1 MMQKKRVRTAGTN
14 NDGWRNIAVET
25 HRKAIEGRYKTK
37 HQITIELTTPY
48 ADTITIESSEPFTD
62 VELFAKEMLI
72 AAEYR
77 HRARRK
83 QLIFNNR
90 EVLRNTIVPLWL
102 EREAFTA
109 RYKAGVESRRKESKR
124 KLCAGIRDLKTHNNL
139 IRSLKNATDNE
150 EYTETLNDY
159 TQRIKRE
166 LQKIEAPKDFHM
178 SRYDLN
184 ELFDRGWWENFLQ
197 INEYHDKHRRNVVGE
212 VRQDL
217 ERFNRMYNI
226 EPYTPDVNE
235 MLENYDTITT
245 AGFGDIILAA
255 MLKHGDEIC
264 AVMAIDNE
272 QGRRALRHLAGER
285 ELARILPKRIYN
297 AITRNEI
304 PEMQDIALN
313 TETVTEMIIIE

>member
-1 MMQKKRVRTAGTN
+1 MQTKRVRTAGAN
-14 NDGWRNIAVET
+14 NNGWREIAVET

-37 HQITIELTTPY
+37 HQVTIELTAPY
-48 ADTITIESSEPFTD
+48 TDTITIESSEPFTD

-77 HRARRK
+77 HRARCK

-139 IRSLKNATDNE
+139 IRSLKNATDDE
-150 EYTETLNDY
+150 DYTETLNDY

-184 ELFDRGWWENFLQ
+184 ELFNRGWWENFLQ

-226 EPYTPDVNE
+226 EPYTPDVNQ

-245 AGFGDIILAA
+245 AGFSDIILAA